1 MGVQGRPNEQITRL
15 VNYLKEANGGILDG
29 SEKGNRMAC
38 HTMIQRM
45 AKWFPNFD
53 PEESLK
59 RLIDAGKKD
68 PFHGRNLT
76 NFKYL
81 IYHGVSVIEAAKRAK
96 ANGTGADRS
105 ALDRKKQ
112 EVLQSI
118 VDRSRGA
125 GPGSESSDEF

>member
-1 MGVQGRPNEQITRL
+1 MVTRGKPDPRINRL
-15 VNYLKEANGGILDG
+15 IAYLKEANDG
-29 SEKGNRMAC
+29 MMDRSVTYNRRDC
-38 HTMIQRM
+38 NTMLSRM
-45 AKWFPNFD
+45 AKLFPNFD

-59 RLIDAGKKD
+59 RLIDAGKRD
-68 PFHGRNLT
+68 PFHGPKLT
-76 NFKYL
+76 NFNYLVKY
-81 IYHGVSVIEAAKRAK
+81 GVAVINEAKRAK
-96 ANGTGADRS
+96 ANGTVSDRS

>member
-1 MGVQGRPNEQITRL
+1 MSHGNPSINRL
-15 VNYLKEANGGILDG
+15 VNYLKEANDGMMDG
-29 SEKGNRMAC
+29 SERKNRMAC
-38 HTMIQRM
+38 HTMMQRM

-81 IYHGVSVIEAAKRAK
+81 LYHGVAVIEAAKRAK